1 MRCLSNTTDS
11 CQTDAYHASGL
22 LDTAMS
28 MVHGNVCVCV
38 RERKQFGFLLDE
50 YLNIFLDE
58 NERVLNCAF
67 IMLDISKEKIQVFI
81 YYYFFK

>member
-28 MVHGNVCVCV
+28 MVHVDVCVCV
-38 RERKQFGFLLDE
+38 REIKQFGFLF
-50 YLNIFLDE
+50 FLDE
-58 NERVLNCAF
+58 NKRVLNCA
-67 IMLDISKEKIQVFI
+67 
-81 YYYFFK
+81 